1 MLAHFQQSIAY
12 VRPIMTVHRMH
23 ALRPWREE
31 SFKRRLNRINLN
43 IFTVI
48 MISFFGLLFILCF
61 GFVAIVNFYGA
72 ASVARPCSCR

>member
-1 MLAHFQQSIAY
+1 
-12 VRPIMTVHRMH
+12 MTVHRMH

-48 MISFFGLLFILCF
+48 MISFFGLLFMLCF
-61 GFVAIVNFYGA
+61 AFAAIVNFYGA
-72 ASVARPCSCR
+72 ASVARPAVADEPTTTLCHFMSIV